1 VTGAARLEFDPDRM
15 HVGGVVDFAT
25 VVVLEHQGEQWLRDE
40 APALCHLDLSE
51 VTQCNSAVAA
61 LLLSWLRT
69 ARAVGK
75 ELTIENVPGS
85 LRGQIDLAGLED
97 VLPAPT
103 KAA

>member
-1 VTGAARLEFDPDRM
+1 MNGSTRLEFDPDRM
-15 HVGGVVDFAT
+15 RVRGAVDFAT
-25 VVVLEHQGEQWLRDE
+25 VVALEQQGEQWLRDE

-75 ELTIENVPGS
+75 ELTIENVPES

-103 KAA
+103 RAA